1 MYVHTFEH
9 EGEIWTRGVISSVN
23 GQTDNQ
29 TFLMN
34 EIIHVVN
41 ETYCWFSSGS
51 KLFIHDSWFSPNFR
65 RKEYDTVIQVLM
77 NYVQ

>member
-34 EIIHVVN
+34 EIIHVVM
-41 ETYCWFSSGS
+41 
-51 KLFIHDSWFSPNFR
+51 KLIVGFHPEVNCLFMIPDFLPILDGRN
-65 RKEYDTVIQVLM
+65 TTL
-77 NYVQ
+77 